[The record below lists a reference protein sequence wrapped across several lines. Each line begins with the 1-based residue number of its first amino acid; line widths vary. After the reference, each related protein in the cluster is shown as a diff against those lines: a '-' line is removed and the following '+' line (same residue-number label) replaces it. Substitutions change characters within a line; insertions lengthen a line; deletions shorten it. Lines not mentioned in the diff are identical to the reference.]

1 MKNDPPSQPEE
12 RLQRSPN
19 QTPSTPGVRGTSTP
33 SPTAPAPNTRPKR
46 PPRGDE
52 EPFAMVVLPSKPSSR
67 HSKPLPPP
75 GGAQR
80 VTHGGTPVPP
90 PRPEHTLTLLSRP
103 IVANKV
109 AKNNNTLHH
118 LPPLPQ
124 IPATSMTTSGHLPV
138 VTSGSHVT
146 NLVSGSGIMELVSL
160 PNRTVSLTAPRTE
173 QEREKNLYTEAPQK
187 VLPQTAATQQPQTK
201 QPLLSVIQNQ
211 PMGSSSLAK
220 KAGHGGKGMGPAG
233 GPLAHDLL
241 AELDDLVIMSDP
253 NGLKAPHHGAMASA
267 ESIFCQNCGKCKCE
281 ACCRPRKLPQKWL
294 CKGTFLCS
302 KTTVVDSLSCMCC
315 VKGLFYHCTKDM
327 EDDLET
333 SEANLEANPEVV
345 DPEDHPCTCQGP
357 HLPAK
362 WGCMAML
369 IPVLPCLL
377 TYPLL
382 EACAGC
388 AEHVYA
394 KVTASGC
401 QCQKTPGVSSLAPGV
416 GHHDPRVGLNPK
428 GGLQNRPIPHL
439 LTAASEKMSA
449 APSSTHHHPESLRHP
464 MLGGSS
470 VSTALSSKS
479 P

>member
-1 MKNDPPSQPEE
+1 MNWIMKNDPPSQPEE
-12 RLQRSPN
+12 RLQQSPN
-19 QTPSTPGVRGTSTP
+19 QTTSTPGVRGANTP
-33 SPTAPAPNTRPKR
+33 STTAPAPNTRPKR

-80 VTHGGTPVPP
+80 VTGGAPVPP
-90 PRPEHTLTLLSRP
+90 PRPEHTLSLLSRP

-109 AKNNNTLHH
+109 AKNNNNNTLHH
-118 LPPLPQ
+118 LPSSQ
-124 IPATSMTTSGHLPV
+124 MPASMTTSGHVP

-160 PNRTVSLTAPRTE
+160 PNRTVSLTAPRSE

-187 VLPQTAATQQPQTK
+187 VLPHTTATQQPQTK

-211 PMGSSSLAK
+211 PIGSSSSLAK
-220 KAGHGGKGMGPAG
+220 KAGHGGKGTGPAG

-253 NGLKAPHHGAMASA
+253 NGLKAPNGAVASA

-333 SEANLEANPEVV
+333 SSDLEANTEVV
-345 DPEDHPCTCQGP
+345 DEDHPCTCQGP
-357 HLPAK
+357 HALKK
-362 WGCMAML
+362 WACMAML

-382 EACAGC
+382 GACASC

-394 KVTASGC
+394 RVTASGC
-401 QCQKTPGVSSLAPGV
+401 QCQKPGGSSATPPV
-416 GHHDPRVGLNPK
+416 GPHDPRVGLNPRS
-428 GGLQNRPIPHL
+428 LQHPIPPL
-439 LTAASEKMSA
+439 LTASSSEKKSA
-449 APSSTHHHPESLRHP
+449 ASSTHHHPESLSRP
-464 MLGGSS
+464 MLCSS